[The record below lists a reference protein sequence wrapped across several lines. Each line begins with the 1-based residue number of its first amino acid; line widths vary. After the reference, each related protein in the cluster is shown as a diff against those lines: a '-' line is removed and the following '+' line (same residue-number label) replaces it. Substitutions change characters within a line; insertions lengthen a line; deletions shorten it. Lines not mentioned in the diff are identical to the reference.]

1 MTRYLRT
8 GENSKSSWPLNSL
21 GAQVEVIKTLENS
34 CPIGWFGIAKLSMR
48 PCGCGDR
55 WELRFLAVYGR
66 GRGFWVLAKRTPQC
80 VYVSCKKGPCGEYST
95 LEIGSFNP

>member
-1 MTRYLRT
+1 AERVFDLCFLCFF
-8 GENSKSSWPLNSL
+8 GEERLKTSSWPLNSL

-66 GRGFWVLAKRTPQC
+66 GRRSWQERPPTSLWAF
-80 VYVSCKKGPCGEYST
+80 KG
-95 LEIGSFNP
+95 